1 MNKLLHPTPEPEED
15 PPSALQKTLIGVI
28 TVVAGLYLINPTA
41 GILEL
46 IPDVIPVV
54 GNLDEATAVALII
67 SGLNFFGYNT
77 GWLTAI
83 FGPPRK
89 RKRKRQE

>member
-1 MNKLLHPTPEPEED
+1 MNKLQHPAPVPEEQ
-15 PPSALQKTLIGVI
+15 PPSALQKTLVGAVM
-28 TVVAGLYLINPTA
+28 VVAGLYLLNPTA

-67 SGLNFFGYNT
+67 SGLNFYGVNT
-77 GWLTAI
+77 RWLTAL
-83 FGPPRK
+83 FGAPRK